1 MTPEDEAFEELD
13 RRLNTKQVAKAM
25 ENLNNELEIFRNEV
39 IEEVAAH
46 LEQEFQIPFAQDTL
60 DSFVI
65 YIREMK
71 RPLPNGS

>member
-1 MTPEDEAFEELD
+1 MLF
-13 RRLNTKQVAKAM
+13 RS
-25 ENLNNELEIFRNEV
+25 NNELEIFRNEV

-46 LEQEFQIPFAQDTL
+46 LEKEFQIPFAQDTL